1 MVWALVEPGLVRDV
15 SLVAAVIGGVS
26 TVLFN
31 GNPLLRFDA
40 YYMLCDAFD
49 LPNLATRSTAFW
61 RYLLLGRVL
70 GLADVPSPSPAGAS
84 GRGCCST
91 RRRRGCTGSGCR
103 WPSSA
108 GWAAGRW
115 CWACWPG
122 WRCSARCW

>member
-1 MVWALVEPGLVRDV
+1 MGLVEPGLVRDV

-70 GLADVPSPSPAGAS
+70 GLADVASPSRAGAS
-84 GRGCCST
+84 GPWLCCST
-91 RRRRGCTGSGCR
+91 RRRRGCTGPGCR
-103 WPSSA
+103 WPSSLDRQLVDGAWALA
-108 GWAAGRW
+108 GW
-115 CWACWPG
+115 
-122 WRCSARCW
+122 